1 MLVFVTAPAV
11 PLPDWLPSMLALFSR
26 DERAGVVGTRVLS
39 PIGSLEEA
47 GGILAADGSPRR
59 RGEGDHN
66 PDRPQYRFVKRVD
79 FCSRP
84 LLATRRELF
93 ERLKG
98 FDGGIVAPADAL
110 VDFSLRAG
118 RAAASV
124 YYQPHAR
131 IVRIGGADR

>member
-11 PLPDWLPSMLALFSR
+11 PLPDWLPSILALFSR

-66 PDRPQYRFVKRVD
+66 PDRPEYGFVKRVD

-84 LLATRRELF
+84 LLATTRDVF

-98 FDGGIVAPADAL
+98 FNGGVVAPADAL
-110 VDFSLRAG
+110 VEFSLRVG
-118 RAAASV
+118 QAARPV
-124 YYQPHAR
+124 YYQPDAR
-131 IVRIGGADR
+131 VVRIGGADR